1 MSSLVGGV
9 TGHHRLRTQCG
20 ICGKA
25 LLAGVSFVALLG
37 NGLEPELGLCL
48 DRAVF
53 PDSRSIRVGTKVLC
67 WAPSCRRCIDATE
80 AVGLHSTCLNLFQE
94 HCKIDNAVDRLW
106 ITIGKRNLW
115 QRAPMLQLDRETGL
129 DIEIV
134 REKAEAYGIRLLK
147 LLPAELIHMIQEY
160 SDSATFWRYIHVL
173 SIARE
178 LSRLQS
184 DAAPPVTSIPLC
196 NILSWTRGDCAA
208 VLSSNCPPV
217 VRLTL
222 DHRGIRKIERLSKS
236 LYEPRRSD
244 REAFVISPAICFQ
257 DVVAVLK
264 FHVLRLELPAS
275 LLGFH
280 IWDTPKPPGI
290 EDCDFYGRVTPSMQ
304 FKTTNLRS
312 VTGLTFFFSF
322 SKLYAIHAHTHAR
335 PCATKTFDRLPVKRQ
350 ESVVWIYLPM
360 PRDEE
365 ITSIAMRLKVEGG
378 GATTQKPFFMIRT
391 KLAGD
396 VYVGPCHLRQHR
408 DIVLSQSSPEL
419 LIHNVADVG
428 PATVFGTYPRK
439 QHRDSLPP
447 FNNRWPNMDPLLHL
461 MFEHMYLSV
470 APLKDV
476 TGIQVL
482 EDENFECKG
491 MIFDYSNGAQRA
503 LGDCRFGHYRVKTYL
518 SPRRLCYCH
527 VQPTPAIVRGVHVE
541 IGSESDHAHSGDDWK
556 CSEMEGNIEFWFS
569 KEHSVIVCHSIES
582 TAAP

>member
-1 MSSLVGGV
+1 
-9 TGHHRLRTQCG
+9 
-20 ICGKA
+20 
-25 LLAGVSFVALLG
+25 
-37 NGLEPELGLCL
+37 
-48 DRAVF
+48 
-53 PDSRSIRVGTKVLC
+53 
-67 WAPSCRRCIDATE
+67 
-80 AVGLHSTCLNLFQE
+80 
-94 HCKIDNAVDRLW
+94 
-106 ITIGKRNLW
+106 
-115 QRAPMLQLDRETGL
+115 MLQLDRETRL
-129 DIEIV
+129 DIDIV
-134 REKAEAYGIRLLK
+134 REKAEVYGIRLLK
-147 LLPAELIHMIQEY
+147 LLPAELIHMIREY

-184 DAAPPVTSIPLC
+184 DAALPT
-196 NILSWTRGDCAA
+196 
-208 VLSSNCPPV
+208 
-217 VRLTL
+217 TL
-222 DHRGIRKIERLSKS
+222 
-236 LYEPRRSD
+236 
-244 REAFVISPAICFQ
+244 
-257 DVVAVLK
+257 
-264 FHVLRLELPAS
+264 FHVLQLELPAS

-280 IWDTPKPPGI
+280 IWDTPNPPGI

-322 SKLYAIHAHTHAR
+322 N
-335 PCATKTFDRLPVKRQ
+335 RLPAKRQ

-365 ITSIAMRLKVEGG
+365 ITTIAMRLKVEGG

-408 DIVLSQSSPEL
+408 DIILSQSSPEL

-439 QHRDSLPP
+439 QQRDSLPP
-447 FNNRWPNMDPLLHL
+447 FTNRWPNMDPLLHL

-476 TGIQVL
+476 TSIQVL
-482 EDENFECKG
+482 EDENFECKDLV
-491 MIFDYSNGAQRA
+491 I
-503 LGDCRFGHYRVKTYL
+503 
-518 SPRRLCYCH
+518 
-527 VQPTPAIVRGVHVE
+527 IVSRMRGVHVE

-556 CSEMEGNIEFWFS
+556 CSDMEGHIEFWFS
-569 KEHSVIVCHSIES
+569 KEHSVIVCHSLES

>member
-25 LLAGVSFVALLG
+25 LLAG
-37 NGLEPELGLCL
+37 
-48 DRAVF
+48 
-53 PDSRSIRVGTKVLC
+53 
-67 WAPSCRRCIDATE
+67 
-80 AVGLHSTCLNLFQE
+80 E

-147 LLPAELIHMIQEY
+147 LLPAELIHMVQEY

-217 VRLTL
+217 
-222 DHRGIRKIERLSKS
+222 
-236 LYEPRRSD
+236 
-244 REAFVISPAICFQ
+244 
-257 DVVAVLK
+257 

-503 LGDCRFGHYRVKTYL
+503 LGDCRFGHYRVKTYCEAFMSRL
-518 SPRRLCYCH
+518 EVNRTMHTAAMTGSARRWKGISSFGSPRNIRSLSATPLRAQQRHEGSGYLAALCFLGGFSSFVLINRYANAETLSSLP
-527 VQPTPAIVRGVHVE
+527 VYVSVLMIPKREIV
-541 IGSESDHAHSGDDWK
+541 IQLES
-556 CSEMEGNIEFWFS
+556 
-569 KEHSVIVCHSIES
+569 
-582 TAAP
+582 

>member
-1 MSSLVGGV
+1 
-9 TGHHRLRTQCG
+9 
-20 ICGKA
+20 
-25 LLAGVSFVALLG
+25 
-37 NGLEPELGLCL
+37 
-48 DRAVF
+48 
-53 PDSRSIRVGTKVLC
+53 
-67 WAPSCRRCIDATE
+67 
-80 AVGLHSTCLNLFQE
+80 
-94 HCKIDNAVDRLW
+94 
-106 ITIGKRNLW
+106 
-115 QRAPMLQLDRETGL
+115 MLQLDRETGL

-134 REKAEAYGIRLLK
+134 RENAEVYGIRLLK
-147 LLPAELIHMIQEY
+147 LLPAELVQMIQEY
-160 SDSATFWRYIHVL
+160 SNSATFWRYIHVL

-178 LSRLQS
+178 LSHLQS
-184 DAAPPVTSIPLC
+184 DATPPVASIPLC
-196 NILSWTRGDCAA
+196 NVLSWTRGDCAA
-208 VLSSNCPPV
+208 VLSSDCPPV

-222 DHRGIRKIERLSKS
+222 DQRGIRMIERLSKPS
-236 LYEPRRSD
+236 YHPRRSD
-244 REAFVISPAICFQ
+244 KEAFVIAPAVCFQ
-257 DVVAVLK
+257 DVVADTQ

-280 IWDTPKPPGI
+280 IWDTPNPPGI

-335 PCATKTFDRLPVKRQ
+335 PYATKTFDRLPAKRK
-350 ESVVWIYLPM
+350 ESI
-360 PRDEE
+360 
-365 ITSIAMRLKVEGG
+365 
-378 GATTQKPFFMIRT
+378 IRT

-439 QHRDSLPP
+439 QQRDTLPP

-527 VQPTPAIVRGVHVE
+527 VQSTPAIVRGFHVE
-541 IGSESDHAHSGDDWK
+541 IGGESDHAHSGDDWK

-569 KEHSVIVCHSIES
+569 KEHSVIVCGLPLH
-582 TAAP
+582 

>member
-1 MSSLVGGV
+1 MSSV
-9 TGHHRLRTQCG
+9 
-20 ICGKA
+20 
-25 LLAGVSFVALLG
+25 
-37 NGLEPELGLCL
+37 
-48 DRAVF
+48 
-53 PDSRSIRVGTKVLC
+53 
-67 WAPSCRRCIDATE
+67 
-80 AVGLHSTCLNLFQE
+80 
-94 HCKIDNAVDRLW
+94 
-106 ITIGKRNLW
+106 
-115 QRAPMLQLDRETGL
+115 LDRETGL

-147 LLPAELIHMIQEY
+147 LLPAELIQM
-160 SDSATFWRYIHVL
+160 
-173 SIARE
+173 
-178 LSRLQS
+178 
-184 DAAPPVTSIPLC
+184 
-196 NILSWTRGDCAA
+196 
-208 VLSSNCPPV
+208 
-217 VRLTL
+217 
-222 DHRGIRKIERLSKS
+222 
-236 LYEPRRSD
+236 
-244 REAFVISPAICFQ
+244 
-257 DVVAVLK
+257 

-280 IWDTPKPPGI
+280 IWDTPSPPGI
-290 EDCDFYGRVTPSMQ
+290 EDCEFYGRVTSSMQ
-304 FKTTNLRS
+304 FKTTDLRS

-335 PCATKTFDRLPVKRQ
+335 PYASKAFDRLPAKRQ

-365 ITSIAMRLKVEGG
+365 ITAIAMRLKVEGG

-396 VYVGPCHLRQHR
+396 VYIGPCHLRQHR

-439 QHRDSLPP
+439 QQRDSLPP

-476 TGIQVL
+476 TGIRVL

-503 LGDCRFGHYRVKTYL
+503 LGDCRFGHYRAKTYL

-527 VQPTPAIVRGVHVE
+527 VQPTPAIMRGVHVE

-556 CSEMEGNIEFWFS
+556 CSEMKGNIEFWFS
-569 KEHSVIVCHSIES
+569 KEHSVIVCGLPPS
-582 TAAP
+582 

>member
-1 MSSLVGGV
+1 
-9 TGHHRLRTQCG
+9 
-20 ICGKA
+20 
-25 LLAGVSFVALLG
+25 
-37 NGLEPELGLCL
+37 
-48 DRAVF
+48 
-53 PDSRSIRVGTKVLC
+53 
-67 WAPSCRRCIDATE
+67 
-80 AVGLHSTCLNLFQE
+80 
-94 HCKIDNAVDRLW
+94 
-106 ITIGKRNLW
+106 
-115 QRAPMLQLDRETGL
+115 MLQLDRETGL

-134 REKAEAYGIRLLK
+134 REKAEAYGILLLK
-147 LLPAELIHMIQEY
+147 LLPAELIHMVQEY

-178 LSRLQS
+178 LSSLQS

-196 NILSWTRGDCAA
+196 NILSWTRGDYAA

-217 VRLTL
+217 
-222 DHRGIRKIERLSKS
+222 
-236 LYEPRRSD
+236 
-244 REAFVISPAICFQ
+244 
-257 DVVAVLK
+257 

-275 LLGFH
+275 LFGFH
-280 IWDTPKPPGI
+280 IWDTPNPPGI

-335 PCATKTFDRLPVKRQ
+335 PYATKTFDRLPVKRQ

-439 QHRDSLPP
+439 QHHDSLPS

-503 LGDCRFGHYRVKTYL
+503 LGDCRFGHYRVKTYVR
-518 SPRRLCYCH
+518 PRRLCYCH
-527 VQPTPAIVRGVHVE
+527 VQPTPAIMRGVHVE